1 MKTESGFIILLDVT
15 TRESRLD
22 LNIYFLK
29 EGFLGFQ
36 LVPLG
41 LHLVSVGP
49 AGIAGRFWGY
59 MEPNRVIVRAFDSH
73 QGGLEPV
80 PPETKARYQQ
90 LALSGEIAEFLEP
103 YDHRFNQ
110 WTRWQKMTNYIDR
123 RHFPPI
129 LHEEDVA
136 WKDWMQQHHTYSFV
150 DALEGTH
157 SGNQLALLEEFQFAF
172 ASWKT
177 FRENPIGIRRWCHLL
192 QAIYKASDS
201 DVAKTPDLF
210 CRLVDI
216 LLVQFSCLLDEEFQP
231 DAVFYG
237 GYLSEDKVDPVSGAA
252 NLIQVMSNSGIEY
265 VAEKGQ
271 ELAAYIN
278 QRKSSS

>member
-1 MKTESGFIILLDVT
+1 MESESGFIILLDVT

-29 EGFLGFQ
+29 DGFLGFQ

-41 LHLVSVGP
+41 FHFVSVGP
-49 AGIAGRFWGY
+49 GGVAGRVWCY
-59 MEPNRVIVRAFDSH
+59 MEPNRVIVRAFDSN

-80 PPETKARYQQ
+80 PPSTKIHYQE
-90 LALSGEIAEFLEP
+90 LALSGGITEFLEP
-103 YDHRFNQ
+103 YDHRFDA
-110 WTRWQKMTNYIDR
+110 WARWQKMTNYIDR
-123 RHFPPI
+123 SHFPPT
-129 LHEEDVA
+129 LHEEKAA
-136 WKDWMQQHHTYSFV
+136 WNDWMQQHHTYTFAE
-150 DALEGTH
+150 ALEGPH
-157 SGNQLALLEEFQFAF
+157 GGNQVSLLEEFQFAF
-172 ASWKT
+172 ASWIT
-177 FRENPIGIRRWCHLL
+177 FMGDPIGLRRWCHLL
-192 QAIYKASDS
+192 QTIYKASDS

-216 LLVQFSCLLDEEFQP
+216 LLAQFSSLPDEKFKP

-237 GYLSEDKVDPVSGAA
+237 GYLSENRVDLVSGAT
-252 NLIQVMSNSGIEY
+252 NLITVMRNSGIEY

-278 QRKSSS
+278 QRKPLS